1 MTQATETKDIP
12 QRLDQL
18 LEDLNTF
25 ESILDQEAS
34 VLKTSDI
41 SPLISILE
49 QKETLSERL
58 TESFNWL
65 STNLS
70 PDNTVRLSLKEL
82 LLVDAVQNL
91 SEKTQRQLQDA
102 VDLATQ
108 CHEKNVIN
116 GMTVQALKNMNQTL
130 LNVFTGQDQNTQTY
144 GSTGKAA
151 AAETKSNPLGK
162 A

>member
-18 LEDLNTF
+18 LEDLNAF
-25 ESILDQEAS
+25 ESILDQEAN

-41 SPLISILE
+41 SPLTSILE

-58 TESFNWL
+58 TQSFNWL

-70 PDNTVRLSLKEL
+70 PDNTVQLSLKEL
-82 LLVDAVQNL
+82 LLVDSVQNL
-91 SEKTQRQLQDA
+91 SEKTQRQLQNA

-108 CHEKNVIN
+108 CHEKNIIN

-130 LNVFTGQDQNTQTY
+130 LNVFTGQDQNAQTY

-151 AAETKSNPLGK
+151 TAETKSNPLGK

>member
-1 MTQATETKDIP
+1 MTQVTDTKDIP

-58 TESFNWL
+58 TQSFNWL

-70 PDNTVRLSLKEL
+70 PDNSVRLSLKEL
-82 LLVDAVQNL
+82 LLVDSVQNL
-91 SEKTQRQLQDA
+91 SEKTQRQLQHA

-108 CHEKNVIN
+108 CYEKNIIN

-130 LNVFTGQDQNTQTY
+130 LNVFTGQDQNAQTY
-144 GSTGKAA
+144 GSSGKAA
-151 AAETKSNPLGK
+151 TSETKSNPLGK